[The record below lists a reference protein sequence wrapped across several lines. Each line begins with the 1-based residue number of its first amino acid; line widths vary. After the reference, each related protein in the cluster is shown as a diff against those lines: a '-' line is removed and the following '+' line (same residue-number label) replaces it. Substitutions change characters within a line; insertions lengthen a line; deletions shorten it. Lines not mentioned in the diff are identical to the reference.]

1 MWLFGKK
8 KNETQQILENKN
20 AIADMA
26 DSVDVLISLA
36 KENSDLVSA
45 LTDMQDKIKY
55 FNPSMS
61 DDVLALD
68 KKISNKLGDL
78 KIELNKA
85 KQKGEYEKASELVSE
100 IADNLVVERASKSK
114 RR

>member
-8 KNETQQILENKN
+8 KNETQKILENKN

-36 KENSDLVSA
+36 RENEELVET
-45 LTDMQDKIKY
+45 LKTMQDQIKY
-55 FNPSMS
+55 FNPSMNE
-61 DDVLALD
+61 DVLALD

-100 IADNLVVERASKSK
+100 IADVLVVERASKSK